1 MIIVLFYLLMLTAYY
16 GLARSEERRLLKQD
30 PSYADYMAQTVMF
43 IPGLLGAGF
52 FA

>member
-1 MIIVLFYLLMLTAYY
+1 MIIVVFYLLMLTAYY

-30 PSYADYMAQTVMF
+30 PTYADYMAQTVMF
-43 IPGLLGAGF
+43 IPGLLVAGF